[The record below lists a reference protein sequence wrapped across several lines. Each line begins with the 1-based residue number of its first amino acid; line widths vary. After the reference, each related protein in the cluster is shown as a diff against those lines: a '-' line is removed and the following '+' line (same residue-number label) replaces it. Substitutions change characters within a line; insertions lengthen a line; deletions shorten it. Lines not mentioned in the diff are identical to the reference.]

1 MQAVVME
8 CRIRICASK
17 SRVRKFL
24 DQASSRAF
32 NAFPKTVKYS
42 LVVEDSDSRLL
53 RRQWH
58 RENDVDDFGVPVGKD
73 ICFAFADPS
82 GRLTESKLESLSR
95 DILADLELDPW
106 DSDSGVDSPPGGA
119 AESVPWILTL
129 STDPDHIS
137 RAEIAARHPML
148 ELRARSLIATS

>member
-8 CRIRICASK
+8 CRIRVCASK

-73 ICFAFADPS
+73 ICFAFAGPS
-82 GRLTESKLESLSR
+82 GRLTAPKLESLSR

-106 DSDSGVDSPPGGA
+106 DPDSGVDSSSEGA
-119 AESVPWILTL
+119 AESLPWILTL
-129 STDPDHIS
+129 STAPDHLS

-148 ELRARSLIATS
+148 ELRARSLITTS